1 MDEDQ
6 LRQQVCNASHQLWMR
21 GLVAGADGLVALEL
35 HRRRYI
41 VTPPGRRRINLQ
53 PSDLICVDMEGIDMQ
68 RDAKVAPEAWEP
80 HRVVFQHTMN
90 ALPEDIR
97 RGTNRDV
104 KATVLATPPKLTAL
118 LALDPAATSLRL
130 HGHAPLP
137 IVWANDHTA
146 LRTAILKHPLIA
158 LQSTGLLASGP
169 TLGQTL
175 SLLEHA
181 EQAAEIEIT
190 LRQLR

>member
-1 MDEDQ
+1 MDEDH
-6 LRQQVCNASHQLWMR
+6 LLQQVCNAAHQLWMR
-21 GLVAGADGLVALEL
+21 GLIAGADGLVALEL
-35 HRRRYI
+35 HRRRYL

-53 PSDLICVDMEGIDMQ
+53 PADLICVDMQGVDMQ
-68 RDAKVAPEAWEP
+68 RDARLTPEAWEP
-80 HRVVFQHTMN
+80 HRVVFQNTMN

-97 RGTNRDV
+97 RGDAREV
-104 KATVLATPPKLTAL
+104 KATVLGTPPKLTAL
-118 LALDPAATSLRL
+118 LALDPAATALRL
-130 HGHAPLP
+130 HGHAPIP
-137 IVWANDHTA
+137 VVWANDEKA
-146 LRTAILKHPLIA
+146 LTDAILKHPLVA
-158 LQSTGLLASGP
+158 LQGTGLLASGP

>member
-1 MDEDQ
+1 MDEQQ
-6 LRQQVCNASHQLWMR
+6 LRQQVCNAAHQLWMR
-21 GLVAGADGLVALEL
+21 GLIAGADGLVALEL

-53 PSDLICVDMEGIDMQ
+53 PADLICVDLDGTDLQ
-68 RDAKVAPEAWEP
+68 REVEFAPGVWDP

-90 ALPEDIR
+90 ALPEDVR
-97 RGTNRDV
+97 RGDARDV
-104 KATVLATPPKLTAL
+104 KSTVLGTPPKLTAL
-118 LALDPAATSLRL
+118 LALDPAATALRL
-130 HGHAPLP
+130 HGHAPIPVL
-137 IVWANDHTA
+137 WANDDNA
-146 LRTAILKHPLIA
+146 LRTAILKHPLVA
-158 LQSTGLLASGP
+158 LQGTGLLASGP

-175 SLLEHA
+175 SSLEHA

>member
-21 GLVAGADGLVALEL
+21 GLIAGADGLVALEL

-53 PSDLICVDMEGIDMQ
+53 PDDLLCVDMAGEDLQ
-68 RDAKVAPEAWEP
+68 ADARLDPDAWAP

-90 ALPEDIR
+90 ALPEDVA
-97 RGTNRDV
+97 RGTNREV
-104 KATVLATPPKLTAL
+104 KATVLGTPPRLTAL
-118 LALDPAATSLRL
+118 LAADPKATSLRL
-130 HGHAPLP
+130 HAHPP
-137 IVWANDHTA
+137 IPVLWANDATA
-146 LRTAILKHPLIA
+146 LRTAIVKHPVVA
-158 LQSTGLLASGP
+158 LQTVGLLASGP

-175 SLLEHA
+175 SSLEHA
-181 EQAAEIEIT
+181 EQAAEIEVT